1 MNEEQCRRLEAV
13 EDKLVEVA
21 LQDADP
27 GNWSAPGVL
36 LCDMTKE
43 QRGDA
48 AWCRKTAVQ
57 TLALLNQVQRT
68 VAAYRQPQ
76 KGVLPDDPDPDAM
89 IREAERKASEM
100 LVRIGARPAADR

>member
-1 MNEEQCRRLEAV
+1 MNEDQCRRLEAI
-13 EDKLVEVA
+13 EDKLLEVA

-27 GNWSAPGVL
+27 ANWSATGVL

-48 AWCRKTAVQ
+48 QWCRKTAVQ
-57 TLALLNQVQRT
+57 TLALLNQVQRA

-76 KGVLPDDPDPDAM
+76 KGVPPDDKDPDAL

-100 LVRIGARPAADR
+100 LERIGAGPASRR